1 MKNFRDLR
9 VWEKAHHLALESY
22 KATNS
27 FPKTEMFGLTSRF
40 AEPLFQFLRILLKA
54 AVNEAMASFNDS

>member
-9 VWEKAHHLALESY
+9 VWEKAHILVLDSY

-27 FPKTEMFGLTSRF
+27 FPRGEMFGLTSQIR
-40 AEPLFQFLRILLKA
+40 
-54 AVNEAMASFNDS
+54 